1 MLRLHPLPPHLRQ
14 QPASLLLSFFFS
26 SSSLFCLL
34 LCLIFTSCVVIRRL
48 LPACVQPLL
57 PCFVVACLPLQLRVS
72 FSAARLLPT
81 PTPTFLLVGISQ
93 HLFICCAVSSIAH
106 FCIFTSTHHSHNMSD
121 APAPGASPAVIDD
134 STIAT
139 STAES
144 TSTCD
149 QTSTS
154 AASPEAAT
162 PSGPAKPSIL
172 PSLPGLPKSIKSIKS
187 PSIPPAAVKTAA
199 HLDAFIVRL
208 NKCLQTPSGIDA
220 VLAIVCYTAR
230 LGSVLLNTAAGRALL
245 HEPVYRLAVIFAS
258 RPSIRSILVQTSG
271 PSSLKTD
278 AATAALV
285 LAKRMRALGTLLTEA
300 RMMLRLWGLVSMY
313 VWARSLLKQLL
324 AKQITAAKTQDAEK
338 NGEDGDAVA
347 KADEPSTVE
356 TLIGWTQ
363 LLTCIGYQV
372 TENYAYLSS
381 KGVLGASPAK
391 QSSLY
396 IWSSRSFS
404 VYVAVEL
411 ARGAYNIVHHGVSDT
426 PAKKAAAIEL
436 HRNFARYASLAPV
449 MGHWSLEKGFM
460 NEAGLTVCG
469 FIPAALQIH
478 KIWQDA

>member
-1 MLRLHPLPPHLRQ
+1 
-14 QPASLLLSFFFS
+14 
-26 SSSLFCLL
+26 
-34 LCLIFTSCVVIRRL
+34 
-48 LPACVQPLL
+48 
-57 PCFVVACLPLQLRVS
+57 
-72 FSAARLLPT
+72 
-81 PTPTFLLVGISQ
+81 
-93 HLFICCAVSSIAH
+93 
-106 FCIFTSTHHSHNMSD
+106 MSD

-139 STAES
+139 STES

-154 AASPEAAT
+154 AASPEAAAPSEAAT
-162 PSGPAKPSIL
+162 PSGPETPSIL
-172 PSLPGLPKSIKSIKS
+172 PSLPGLSKPVKAIKS
-187 PSIPPAAVKTAA
+187 PSIPPAAVKTAV

-208 NKCLQTPSGIDA
+208 NKCLETPSGIDA

-245 HEPVYRLAVIFAS
+245 HEPVYRLAVVIAS
-258 RPSIRSILVQTSG
+258 RPSLRSVLVQTSG

-278 AATAALV
+278 AAAAALV

-324 AKQITAAKTQDAEK
+324 AKQITAVKTQDAEK
-338 NGEDGDAVA
+338 NGEDGDVVP
-347 KADEPSTVE
+347 KADGPSTVE
-356 TLIGWTQ
+356 SLIGWTQ
-363 LLTCIGYQV
+363 LLSCIGYQV

-426 PAKKAAAIEL
+426 PAKKAAAFEL

-449 MGHWSLEKGFM
+449 MGHWSLQKGFM
-460 NEAGLTVCG
+460 NEAGLTVFG

-478 KIWQDA
+478 KIWQSA